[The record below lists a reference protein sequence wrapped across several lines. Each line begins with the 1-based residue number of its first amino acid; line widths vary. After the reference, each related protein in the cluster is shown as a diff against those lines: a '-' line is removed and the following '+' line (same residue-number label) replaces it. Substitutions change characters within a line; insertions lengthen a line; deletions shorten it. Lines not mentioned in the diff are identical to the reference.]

1 MKETELQPLKEQIE
15 KANAARAF
23 KERFS
28 VGEKRGNVIRVAEDG
43 RVVKEGTRGLEED
56 EEDEDEVD
64 DIDKFLAELDLK
76 NTAGEEE
83 KGKATGTRNGKVVR
97 GGKSGR
103 SDLESFV
110 DSLI

>member
-1 MKETELQPLKEQIE
+1 MKENELQPLKEQID

-28 VGEKRGNVIRVAEDG
+28 VGQKRGNVIRVGEDG
-43 RVVKEGTRGLEED
+43 RVVKEGKMGLEED
-56 EEDEDEVD
+56 EEDDDEVE

-76 NTAGEEE
+76 KAAGEKHKE
-83 KGKATGTRNGKVVR
+83 KAVEGRNGQPVVQ
-97 GGKSGR
+97 GKSGR
-103 SDLESFV
+103 ADLESFV

>member
-1 MKETELQPLKEQIE
+1 MKENELQPLKEQID

-28 VGEKRGNVIRVAEDG
+28 VGQKRGNVIRVGEDG
-43 RVVKEGTRGLEED
+43 RVVKEGKMGLEED
-56 EEDEDEVD
+56 EEDDDELE

-76 NTAGEEE
+76 KAAGEKE
-83 KGKATGTRNGKVVR
+83 KAVEGGNGQPVVR
-97 GGKSGR
+97 GKRGR
-103 SDLESFV
+103 ADLESFV